1 MAHGKPTV
9 RFDDQDLANRL
20 PTCSTGEAAIFTDHI
35 RPAHLIRRALLCPSG
50 DSRTTSIRSNS
61 TAMNWL
67 KAVATKAATLTAA
80 VVLICGAGQAQCE
93 YQFIPDKELVIA
105 TKEAPPFVMK
115 RSDGTLYG
123 ISIDL
128 WRQIAEQL
136 HLRYHFSE
144 HETVQELLRGIEEG
158 SFDAAIAAVTAT
170 GARER
175 VVDFTQPF
183 YSTGLGVA
191 VPADE
196 NAWTSVLR
204 TMLSFGFF
212 QAVLALVLLAVC
224 VGCLIW
230 LIERNK
236 TEHFNGGMKGLGAG
250 VWWSTIAMTRGG
262 AAQNAPATLAG
273 RIVATAWMIA
283 SVITIAIFTAGIT
296 STLTKRELQGV
307 VHSVNDLRS
316 VRVGATTGTT
326 TVEYFGRQR
335 ISYHGFPTPQAGL
348 EALQAHRIDAF
359 VYDKPLLTWLVLQ
372 EYSSTLRVL
381 DITFDTQNY
390 AIALPKGS
398 ALRPILDAPLLEQTE
413 SDWWEETLFQYL
425 GKKETN

>member
-1 MAHGKPTV
+1 
-9 RFDDQDLANRL
+9 
-20 PTCSTGEAAIFTDHI
+20 
-35 RPAHLIRRALLCPSG
+35 
-50 DSRTTSIRSNS
+50 
-61 TAMNWL
+61 
-67 KAVATKAATLTAA
+67 
-80 VVLICGAGQAQCE
+80 
-93 YQFIPDKELVIA
+93 
-105 TKEAPPFVMK
+105 
-115 RSDGTLYG
+115 
-123 ISIDL
+123 
-128 WRQIAEQL
+128 
-136 HLRYHFSE
+136 
-144 HETVQELLRGIEEG
+144 
-158 SFDAAIAAVTAT
+158 
-170 GARER
+170 
-175 VVDFTQPF
+175 
-183 YSTGLGVA
+183 
-191 VPADE
+191 
-196 NAWTSVLR
+196 
-204 TMLSFGFF
+204 MLSFGFF

-230 LIERNK
+230 LLERNK
-236 TEHFNGGMKGLGAG
+236 TEHFNGGLKGLGAG

-262 AAQNAPATLAG
+262 AGQNAPATLAG

-359 VYDKPLLTWLVLQ
+359 VYDKPLLTRLVLQ

-398 ALRPILDAPLLEQTE
+398 ALRPILDAPLLEQIE
-413 SDWWEETLFQYL
+413 SDWWEQALFQYL
-425 GKKETN
+425 GKKESN